1 MDVRRNPDAERA
13 LLGVAIG
20 DSLVSARVAGLP
32 QELFTDP
39 GCRATQAAI
48 QRLVKA
54 GRKVDLVTLSAEVR
68 KDIADPE
75 HMLIAMQTAGFLPSM
90 VGEYIALLEEAN
102 KRRVLYQAAVNV
114 AAGTGD
120 PGQTVEAMEAEMS
133 AAMRHMEA
141 ENNLVS
147 MKQALTNLSES
158 MDGVKT
164 KRRQT
169 GIADLD
175 RLTGGMFPG
184 QLVYIGA
191 RPGVGKSALGLAIA
205 AHVARKGGRVL
216 YVTLEMAAEEMAA
229 RIMAD
234 EGSVDL
240 YGLTTGKLTPED
252 YQRIAPLWG
261 ELSTL
266 PIWFDE
272 KSRTPLQVR
281 RAAVNLQS
289 GGELALVTV
298 DYIQLLTGGG
308 KYGNRYEEI
317 TAISRELKLMAM
329 ELGVPLVCMCQLN
342 RSSEKGFGRAKRT
355 EPSMAEARDSGA
367 IEQDANLFLT
377 LYQPEEPPE
386 DPDGKELFQT
396 FVQAGLSPMRIKV
409 EKNRQGPT
417 GVVNVGFDKP
427 HMRFL
432 CIRRET

>member
-13 LLGVAIG
+13 LLGVAIA

-32 QELFTDP
+32 QDLFTDP
-39 GCRATQAAI
+39 GCRATQVAI

-75 HMLIAMQTAGFLPSM
+75 PMLIAMQTAGFLPSM

-120 PGQTVEAMEAEMS
+120 PGQTVEAMEAELS
-133 AAMRHMEA
+133 AAMRHMEG
-141 ENNLVS
+141 ENSLMS

-289 GGELALVTV
+289 GGGLALVAV

-377 LYQPEEPPE
+377 LYQPKEPPE